1 MAPLFLGVDISA
13 VTDMTLLGSYVQT
26 AIFIFNMR
34 KIPEMF
40 PEQWAKSIFHM
51 PKGVFNVVMWICF
64 IGAVFNVIGQI
75 TNSDWKTIGF
85 NVAVMVI
92 GVIFSLSWFKTGKVH
107 PSKSYELE
115 T

>member
-1 MAPLFLGVDISA
+1 
-13 VTDMTLLGSYVQT
+13 
-26 AIFIFNMR
+26 
-34 KIPEMF
+34 
-40 PEQWAKSIFHM
+40 M
-51 PKGVFNVVMWICF
+51 PKSVFTVVMWICF
-64 IGAVFNVIGQI
+64 IGACANVVGQI